1 MNLLVD
7 GNSLFATQ
15 YFGFASGIYGFYNGL
30 ATLIKKHNPDEIHL
44 AFDSHKN
51 WRKELY
57 PPYKAT
63 RAPKPEGY
71 YSQLQ
76 ALKQALYRAQ
86 FAVYEIDGYEADD
99 VLNSLLYT
107 LGTDN
112 LIFSG
117 DKDILQLVGY
127 TNHVIRSSKTLPW
140 RVSDVKDKFGIL
152 PAQIPSYLALV
163 GDTVDCIPGVKGI
176 GPVKAKELLADP
188 PIFLN
193 ELYQDIPKGITGAKL
208 IAYEA
213 DARLSLQLA
222 TLANP
227 PITLRPGSYNMD
239 SLRQEIQTK
248 EI

>member
-44 AFDSHKN
+44 AFDSYKN

-99 VLNSLLYT
+99 VLNSLLYA
-107 LGTDN
+107 LGTNN
-112 LIFSG
+112 LLYSG

-127 TNHVIRSSKTLPW
+127 TNHVIRSNKHLPW
-140 RVSDVKDKFGIL
+140 GVSDVKNKFGIL
-152 PAQIPSYLALV
+152 PVQIPSYLALV

-176 GPVKAKELLADP
+176 GPKKATELLSGP
-188 PIFLN
+188 LFLDDV
-193 ELYQDIPKGITGAKL
+193 YQDLPVGVTGAKL
-208 IAYEA
+208 IAFEA

-227 PITLRPGSYNMD
+227 PITLRPGSYDMNN
-239 SLRQEIQTK
+239 LRQEMQGV
-248 EI
+248 